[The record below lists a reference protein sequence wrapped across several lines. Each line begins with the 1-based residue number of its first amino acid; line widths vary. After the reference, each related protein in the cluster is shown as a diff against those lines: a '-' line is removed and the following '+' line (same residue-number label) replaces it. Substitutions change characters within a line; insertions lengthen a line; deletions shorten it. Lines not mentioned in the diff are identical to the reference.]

1 MSSNYILFDSTN
13 TLITSQNG
21 AGLAT
26 LAYLNA
32 VIEIFSN
39 KRIDVLIPSEICNDN
54 WNFNPI
60 KVSPR
65 LLPAKV
71 LGMFQGKFYRSPDFI
86 LNHIQ
91 KNPNKYEWLFL
102 NSGLNSGYII
112 EHLQNK
118 NLKTVVLHHNFESEY
133 MMDSRNIITL
143 YGRTSYWVKKWE
155 RKAYFGATINLFLT
169 NQDKELFEEE
179 YGERANNYVL
189 GMFEPYSSEKPKLVD
204 SDEKSAAITCSLG
217 SPQNVFALRR
227 FKDTYLELFNQ
238 TLPEW
243 KLKLMGR
250 NPEADILEWPQ
261 QYPFVEVYP
270 NPKNIRDLC
279 AKSSIYFCQMD
290 AGGGLKLRVMD
301 GLRNGQPILVHKVSA
316 RGYDAFFNEPFFKI
330 YDDEKS
336 FVKALKELSLYI
348 QSEHFSR
355 QYIQYKYYSEFGF
368 DSGTSRLKMIL
379 ENFQKQLE

>member
-1 MSSNYILFDSTN
+1 MAYKSILFDSTN
-13 TLITSQNG
+13 TLITNQNG

-32 VIEIFSN
+32 VIKFFSYQ
-39 KRIDVLIPSEICNDN
+39 KIDVLVPSEISSIE
-54 WNFNPI
+54 WTFNSI
-60 KVSPR
+60 KVSSR
-65 LLPAKV
+65 LMLSKI
-71 LGMFQGKFYRSPDFI
+71 LGMFRGKFYRCPDFL
-86 LNHIQ
+86 LNHLQ
-91 KNPNKYEWLFL
+91 KNPDKYEWVFL

-112 EHLQNK
+112 EHLQKK
-118 NLKTVVLHHNFESEY
+118 NFKTVVLHHNFESEY
-133 MMDSRNIITL
+133 MMDSKNIVTL
-143 YGRTSYWVKKWE
+143 YGRTSFWVKKWE
-155 RKAYFGATINLFLT
+155 RKAYIGATINLFLT
-169 NQDKELFEEE
+169 NQDKELFEKE
-179 YGERANNYVL
+179 YGERANNYVI

-204 SDEKSAAITCSLG
+204 SDEKSIVITCSLG

-250 NPEADILEWPQ
+250 NPEADILEWPK

-270 NPKNIRDLC
+270 NPENIRELC

-301 GLRNGQPILVHKVSA
+301 GLRNGQPILVHRVSA

-348 QSEHFSR
+348 QSERLSR
-355 QYIQYKYYSEFGF
+355 QYIQDKYYSEFGF

-379 ENFQKQLE
+379 ENLKKQRE